1 MPELNVEGQT
11 VEVGEDGFL
20 IDFEDWT
27 EAVALVLAV
36 KNGSG
41 ELSDKHWQVIKYLR
55 DYYQEHQIAP
65 MVKNLCKDTGLS
77 LKKIYELFPA
87 GPARGACK
95 IAGLPKPMGCV

>member
-11 VEVGEDGFL
+11 VEVDEDGFL

-36 KNGSG
+36 QNGSG

-55 DYYQEHQIAP
+55 DYYQEHRIGP
-65 MVKNLCKDTGLS
+65 MVKSLCKDTGLS
-77 LKKIYELFPA
+77 LKQIYELFPA

-95 IAGLPKPMGCV
+95 VAGLPKPMGCV